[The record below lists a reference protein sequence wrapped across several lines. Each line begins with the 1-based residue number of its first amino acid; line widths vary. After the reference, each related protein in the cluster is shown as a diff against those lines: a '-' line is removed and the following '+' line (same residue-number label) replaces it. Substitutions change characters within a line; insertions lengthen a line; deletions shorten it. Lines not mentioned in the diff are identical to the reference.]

1 MGFENRKFLFDLVN
15 IIRILDIDVEV
26 CDTIALVDRGD
37 REGATGNMVAVDRVG
52 EPSGSIPPSS
62 IRLGIFAI
70 GMFQQAFSFAFDVY
84 IIERRWDPYCPSM
97 MNLRRM
103 NRGII

>member
-52 EPSGSIPPSS
+52 EPSGSIPL
-62 IRLGIFAI
+62 RLLGSGFLLLGCFSKPFLLLSMFILLKGDGILTVL
-70 GMFQQAFSFAFDVY
+70 Q
-84 IIERRWDPYCPSM
+84 
-97 MNLRRM
+97 
-103 NRGII
+103 